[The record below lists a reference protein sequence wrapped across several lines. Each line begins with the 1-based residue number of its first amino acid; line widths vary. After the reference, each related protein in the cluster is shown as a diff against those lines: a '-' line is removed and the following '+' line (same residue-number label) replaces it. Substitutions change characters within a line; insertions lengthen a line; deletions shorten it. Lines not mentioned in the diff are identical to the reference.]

1 MEFGFIEHSEIGGG
15 SVFEVVLLGFVEKGI
30 DCGRVLLL
38 EGLYGLVGCDEGL
51 GLWLRLGLSF
61 LLLLL
66 NYEFGLE
73 LERVISF
80 VFVRGDNIVL
90 LLQL

>member
-38 EGLYGLVGCDEGL
+38 EGLY
-51 GLWLRLGLSF
+51 
-61 LLLLL
+61 
-66 NYEFGLE
+66 
-73 LERVISF
+73 
-80 VFVRGDNIVL
+80 
-90 LLQL
+90 